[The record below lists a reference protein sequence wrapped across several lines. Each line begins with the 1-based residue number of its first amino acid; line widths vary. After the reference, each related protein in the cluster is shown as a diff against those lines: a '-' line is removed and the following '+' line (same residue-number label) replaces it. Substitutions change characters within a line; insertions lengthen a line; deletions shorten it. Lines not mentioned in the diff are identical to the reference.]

1 MFNKI
6 AIVCAVAVLMTANVW
21 AADEESIME
30 KPPVIPEPLQSGES
44 IEPDITIIQKE
55 DRTIEE
61 YRVSGQLYM
70 IKVTPSVGK
79 PYYLMDTDGDGSLET
94 RQFELDSGLLIPN
107 WILLEW

>member
-6 AIVCAVAVLMTANVW
+6 AIVCALALLMTVTVR
-21 AADEESIME
+21 ADDTESVME
-30 KPPVIPEPLQSGES
+30 KPPVLPEPMQSGDS
-44 IEPDITIIQKE
+44 IEPEVNIIQKD

-61 YRVSGQLYM
+61 YRVNGKLYM

-79 PYYLMDTDGDGSLET
+79 PYYLTDTDGDGSLES
-94 RQFELDSGLLIPN
+94 RQFELDSGLLVPN

>member
-6 AIVCAVAVLMTANVW
+6 AIVCAVALLMTVAVR
-21 AADEESIME
+21 AEDTKSIME

-44 IEPDITIIQKE
+44 IEPEVNIIQKE

-61 YRVSGQLYM
+61 YRVNGRLYM

-79 PYYLMDTDGDGSLET
+79 PYYLTDTDGDGSLET
-94 RQFELDSGLLIPN
+94 RQFELDSGLLVPN
-107 WILLEW
+107 WILFEW